1 MNLETSTAL
10 SISYPE
16 RTNLYIN
23 NINSKNKNQIEVLIK
38 DGLITCKNEEDF
50 YISVISFNTLY
61 SFYQVIDDYNNNFNV
76 IHNGVKTSYSLPY
89 GNINVNTIISY
100 FTSIKNATDIII
112 TYDSIKN
119 IFNFSKQNANHTVIL
134 EIVNCHSLL
143 GFRTTET
150 QITIPSNTIISSSI
164 PINVMSIT
172 NLFVHL
178 DAGFDLS
185 INDNNFDN
193 HNLTD
198 TTIKSNNIVCAI
210 PVRECYNGIISYN
223 NNDATTSFNFKCN
236 KQEIVQSLRLSI
248 KDQYDRDVPIGDCYV
263 ILQLTKKLN
272 VNPLYLLLNEM
283 KDYLLKI
290 LLLISS
296 FFV

>member
-1 MNLETSTAL
+1 MNTAL
-10 SISYPE
+10 SVSYPE

-23 NINSKNKNQIEVLIK
+23 NINSKNKNQIELLIK
-38 DGLITCKNEEDF
+38 DGLVTCKSDEDF

-61 SFYQVIDDYNNNFNV
+61 SFYQVIDGYNNQFYV
-76 IHNGVKTSYSLPY
+76 VHQGIRTLYSIPY
-89 GNINVNTIISY
+89 GNININTIIDY
-100 FTSIKNATDIII
+100 FNAIKNETDIII
-112 TYDSIKN
+112 MYNSVKN
-119 IFNFSKQNANHTVIL
+119 IFTFSKQNQNHSVVL

-143 GFRTTET
+143 GFRSFESS
-150 QITIPSNTIISSSI
+150 ITIPTGSSVSSSI

-172 NLFVHL
+172 NLFIHL
-178 DAGFDLS
+178 DSGYDLS

-193 HNLTD
+193 HNLSD

-236 KQEIVQSLRLSI
+236 KQEIIQNLRLSI
-248 KDQYDRDVPIGDCYV
+248 RDQYDRIVPMGDFYI

-272 VNPLYLLLNEM
+272 INPMFIILSEI
-283 KDYLLKI
+283 KDYILKI
-290 LLLISS
+290 LLLVSS

>member
-1 MNLETSTAL
+1 MNTAL
-10 SISYPE
+10 SVSYPE

-23 NINSKNKNQIEVLIK
+23 NINSKNKNQIELLIK
-38 DGLITCKNEEDF
+38 DGLVTCKSHEDF

-61 SFYQVIDDYNNNFNV
+61 SFYQVIDGYNNQFYV
-76 IHNGVKTSYSLPY
+76 VHQGIRTLYSIPY
-89 GNINVNTIISY
+89 GNININTIIDY
-100 FTSIKNATDIII
+100 FNAIKSETDIII
-112 TYDSIKN
+112 MYNSVKN
-119 IFNFSKQNANHTVIL
+119 IFTFSKQNQNHSVDL

-143 GFRTTET
+143 GFRSFESS
-150 QITIPSNTIISSSI
+150 ITIPTGSSVSSSI

-172 NLFVHL
+172 NLFIHL
-178 DAGFDLS
+178 DSGYDLS

-193 HNLTD
+193 HNLSD

-236 KQEIVQSLRLSI
+236 KQEIIQNLRLSI
-248 KDQYDRDVPIGDCYV
+248 RDQYDRIVPMGDFYI

-272 VNPLYLLLNEM
+272 INPMFIILSEI
-283 KDYLLKI
+283 KDYILKI
-290 LLLISS
+290 LLLVSS

>member
-1 MNLETSTAL
+1 MTEAL
-10 SISYPE
+10 VVSLPE

-23 NINSKNKNQIEVLIK
+23 NINSQNKNQIEVLIK
-38 DGLITCKNEEDF
+38 DGLISCRNDEDF

-61 SFYQVIDDYNNNFNV
+61 SFYQVIEGYNNKFNIV
-76 IHNGVKTSYSLPY
+76 HQGIRTSYSIPE
-89 GNINVNTIISY
+89 GNISVNTIIDY
-100 FTSIKNATDIII
+100 FNLIKNETDVIIS
-112 TYDSIKN
+112 YDKIKN
-119 IFNFSKQNANHTVIL
+119 KFNFKKQNQNHSVVL
-134 EIVNCHSLL
+134 ELVSCHSLL

-150 QITIPSNTIISSSI
+150 SITLPSTHLSVSSSI

-193 HNLTD
+193 HNLND
-198 TTIKSNNIVCAI
+198 KTIKSNNIVCAI

-248 KDQYDRDVPIGDCYV
+248 KDQYDKDVPIGDCYI
-263 ILQLTKKLN
+263 ILQLTKKLKSH
-272 VNPLYLLLNEM
+272 PILILLNEL

>member
-1 MNLETSTAL
+1 MNTAL
-10 SISYPE
+10 SVSYPE

-23 NINSKNKNQIEVLIK
+23 NINSKNKNQIELLIK
-38 DGLITCKNEEDF
+38 DGLVTCKSDEDF

-61 SFYQVIDDYNNNFNV
+61 SFYQVIDGYNNQFYV
-76 IHNGVKTSYSLPY
+76 VHQGIKTLYSIPY
-89 GNINVNTIISY
+89 GNININTIIDY
-100 FTSIKNATDIII
+100 FNAIKSETDIII
-112 TYDSIKN
+112 MYNSVKN
-119 IFNFSKQNANHTVIL
+119 IFTFSKQNQNHSVDL

-143 GFRTTET
+143 GFRSFESS
-150 QITIPSNTIISSSI
+150 ITIPTGSSVSSSI

-172 NLFVHL
+172 NLFIHL
-178 DAGFDLS
+178 DSGYDLS

-193 HNLTD
+193 HNLSD

-236 KQEIVQSLRLSI
+236 KQEIIQNLRLSI
-248 KDQYDRDVPIGDCYV
+248 RDQYDRIVPMGDFYI

-272 VNPLYLLLNEM
+272 INPMFIILSEI
-283 KDYLLKI
+283 KDYILKI
-290 LLLISS
+290 LLLVSS